1 MSLHLALT
9 IDTGGAEPARV
20 WDGWNCTWN
29 VTPMWRAALPSGQT
43 LGVFLEGKTAAEAL
57 PDLRIAVAAMA
68 VAAMEDSPAKYRAM
82 EPENGWGSYQ
92 GALQARGQQTR
103 PPRRR
108 RRHQIT
114 RPCRPHQAPEHL
126 QIPGHALAGA
136 VLLLLADLAVHVT
149 RSLS

>member
-1 MSLHLALT
+1 MSMAMVERLRLSTWTVGPMSDGMAAVFATLSGQVESGDAMT
-9 IDTGGAEPARV
+9 VTAEPRV
-20 WDGWNCTWN
+20 RVGS
-29 VTPMWRAALPSGQT
+29 RPS
-43 LGVFLEGKTAAEAL
+43 
-57 PDLRIAVAAMA
+57 A

-126 QIPGHALAGA
+126 HIPGHALAGA